1 MIIIFGENVMENV
14 NQIVASVVESQ
25 KSAIAQLKSERDRLV
40 SERKR
45 VETEAKNSLA
55 SIADALGEVEESLSA
70 MGVKSRHRSRSKR
83 VRRNP
88 SKREHNDMNLVDAIV
103 ESLSSGPKSIKDIL
117 SSINYKSNSPNFR
130 SIVQQ
135 TFTRHSVAFGRNGS
149 VKANSEGPVSKT
161 GDRGMFV
168 RIGRGAYAVYSDGM
182 TAQDVKSM
190 SDNWV
195 ASHSG

>member
-1 MIIIFGENVMENV
+1 MLFCYVKNGESEYFFLVINYYSTFIVKKRKLRLMRNIII
-14 NQIVASVVESQ
+14 ILLVASVTPLLGQSGGEGVYNFL
-25 KSAIAQLKSERDRLV
+25 KLPTSARV
-40 SERKR
+40 SGLGGAP
-45 VETEAKNSLA
+45 VSL
-55 SIADALGEVEESLSA
+55 ID
-70 MGVKSRHRSRSKR
+70 
-83 VRRNP
+83 
-88 SKREHNDMNLVDAIV
+88 NDMNLVDAIV